1 MGKLTIGFCLLA
13 AASTALAEGVP
24 QMYKDAIREHHTKMI
39 LGSGQDLTVLQPDVV
54 LYRKIFQK
62 ENTTDHRELIQA
74 DEIPWAQLF
83 KNQDLT
89 LGEIVRL
96 SAAAS
101 GYDSRFD
108 PQVNQDQVIK
118 LNSHPNS
125 LRDLAEYLTRVSGAR
140 VTVYPEGLVVTATL
154 KGQG

>member
-83 KNQDLT
+83 KNQDCW
-89 LGEIVRL
+89 R
-96 SAAAS
+96 
-101 GYDSRFD
+101 
-108 PQVNQDQVIK
+108 
-118 LNSHPNS
+118 
-125 LRDLAEYLTRVSGAR
+125 
-140 VTVYPEGLVVTATL
+140 
-154 KGQG
+154 